1 MFPSVLDFR
10 QCEYNVP
17 LEIGSHFEFFFD
29 DFLRDVTGRAGAIY
43 SLSGLLNK
51 IRLLW
56 WLSQ

>member
-17 LEIGSHFEFFFD
+17 LEIGPFFEFFFN
-29 DFLRDVTGRAGAIY
+29 DFSRDITGRECAIY